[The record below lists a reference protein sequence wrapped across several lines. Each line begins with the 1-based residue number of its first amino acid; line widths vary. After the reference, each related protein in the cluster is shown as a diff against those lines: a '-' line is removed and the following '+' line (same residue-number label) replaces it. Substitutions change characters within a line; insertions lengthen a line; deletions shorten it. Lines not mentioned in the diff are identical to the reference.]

1 MRAAPGGDDLL
12 RRLANRG
19 SEREK
24 GRKKEGQKERRERK
38 NRERL
43 PQRATEAV
51 RDLLF

>member
-1 MRAAPGGDDLL
+1 MGTAPGGDDLL
-12 RRLANRG
+12 RQLANRG
-19 SEREK
+19 SEQGK
-24 GRKKEGQKERRERK
+24 GRKKEGQKEERGRK